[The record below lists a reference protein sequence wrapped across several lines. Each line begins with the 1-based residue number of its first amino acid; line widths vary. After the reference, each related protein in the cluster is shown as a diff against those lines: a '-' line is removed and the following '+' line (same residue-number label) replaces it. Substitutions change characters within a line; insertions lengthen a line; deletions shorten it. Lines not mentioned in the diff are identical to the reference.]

1 MWFVGFGTWFTVASC
16 DVSKQ
21 KIFLDKTAVHWNT
34 KPGGFLWQKC
44 LIYAMLFRVTF
55 FWYFCCSLSVLPS
68 SGEYNFC
75 KPKVKLFFFPND
87 CREYKNTPF
96 TKLPSNI
103 HFKFQSCLYVI
114 FIPVDDWSNMNAGN
128 WNGESAVLNVHLC
141 KYFYRNASPFLE
153 LHCLSLLH
161 ISQVVLLDL

>member
-1 MWFVGFGTWFTVASC
+1 MKYKTWGFPLAKVPYLCHAISSNFFFGTSAVVYQYCLAQGSTTS
-16 DVSKQ
+16 VSQ
-21 KIFLDKTAVHWNT
+21 RSN
-34 KPGGFLWQKC
+34 C
-44 LIYAMLFRVTF
+44 
-55 FWYFCCSLSVLPS
+55 
-68 SGEYNFC
+68 
-75 KPKVKLFFFPND
+75 FFFPND